1 VFSEDGSRLIST
13 FPVYLFDVD
22 GTLLHSAPDICGAI
36 QTVLAKTNRPDVPEE
51 FLRSYIGKHL
61 IELMS
66 DLFPQS
72 SPAYVEGLLAEYR
85 TTYLSRGHASTE
97 LYPGVIETLGQLNG
111 KKSTATTKGTPTT
124 RMVLEKFGLA
134 PFFDHVQGTD
144 GFPAKPSPDVIFAAL
159 AGLDAKPEE
168 ALFVGD
174 SPADMEAAQRAGV
187 RACAVTYGYGKREEL
202 LKWEPEF
209 VIADLRELA
218 PG

>member
-1 VFSEDGSRLIST
+1 MIPT
-13 FPVYLFDVD
+13 FPAYLFDVD

-36 QTVLAKTNRPDVPEE
+36 QTVLSKTDRPNVPEE
-51 FLRSYIGKHL
+51 VLRSYIGKHL

-66 DLFPQS
+66 DLFPHA
-72 SPAYVEGLLAEYR
+72 SPEHVEGLIAEYR
-85 TTYLSRGHASTE
+85 STYLSRGHASTE
-97 LYPGVIETLGQLNG
+97 LYPGVIEALGKLNG

-124 RMVLEKFGLA
+124 RIVLEKFGLA

-159 AGLDAKPEE
+159 AGLGAKPFE

-174 SPADMEAAQRAGV
+174 SAADMEAAQRAGV

-202 LKWEPEF
+202 LKWRPEY
-209 VIADLRELA
+209 VIEDLRELVA
-218 PG
+218 

>member
-1 VFSEDGSRLIST
+1 LIPS

-36 QTVLAKTNRPDVPEE
+36 QAVLAKTERPDVPEE

-66 DLFPQS
+66 DLFPQA
-72 SPAYVEGLLAEYR
+72 SPQYVEGLIAEYR
-85 TTYLSRGHASTE
+85 TTYISRGHASTE
-97 LYPGVIETLGQLNG
+97 LYPGVIEALRMLNG

-124 RMVLEKFGLA
+124 RAALEKFGLA

-144 GFPAKPSPDVIFAAL
+144 GFPAKPNPDVIFAAL
-159 AGLDAKPEE
+159 AGLGAKPEE

-174 SPADMEAAQRAGV
+174 SAADMEAAQRAGM

-218 PG
+218 AG

>member
-1 VFSEDGSRLIST
+1 MIPT

-36 QTVLAKTNRPDVPEE
+36 QTVLAHTDRPDVPEE

-61 IELMS
+61 IELMA
-66 DLFPQS
+66 DLFPQA
-72 SPAYVEGLLAEYR
+72 SPEHVDALIAEYR
-85 TTYLSRGHASTE
+85 TTYLSRGHTSTT
-97 LYPGVIETLGQLNG
+97 LYPGVIEALGKLAG

-124 RMVLEKFGLA
+124 RSVLEKFGLA

-144 GFPAKPSPDVIFAAL
+144 GFPAKPNPDVIFAAL
-159 AGLDAKPEE
+159 AGLGAKNEQ

-174 SPADMEAAQRAGV
+174 SEADMEAAQRAGV
-187 RACAVTYGYGKREEL
+187 RACAVTYGYGKREDL
-202 LKWEPEF
+202 LKWNPEF
-209 VIADLRELA
+209 VISDLRELA